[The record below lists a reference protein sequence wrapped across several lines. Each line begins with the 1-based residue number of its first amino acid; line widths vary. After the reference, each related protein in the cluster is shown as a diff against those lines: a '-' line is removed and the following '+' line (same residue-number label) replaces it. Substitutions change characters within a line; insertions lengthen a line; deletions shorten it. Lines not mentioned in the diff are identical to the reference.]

1 MHFGRSTD
9 TRAERACEADL
20 VACLEAHADAIDHL
34 YLVGDVFDAFI
45 EYEHVIPK
53 GFVRFQGLIARL
65 TDHGIP
71 VTYVLGNHD
80 PWHRSYFED
89 ELGVTIVPDGCSA
102 DHAGWGVYCAH
113 GDHLAGDAGGW
124 ASRLR
129 GLLRHPVCVRIYR
142 TLLPGDLGMGV
153 ARSVSRAVHG
163 RGTSP
168 DLVRALR
175 AAARERLQ
183 QSDTDLVVLGHS
195 HVSTLTAS
203 NAGAYLNT
211 GTWFA
216 DRRYGCLDG
225 DTVRLLQ
232 WNGTRGDVIEAT
244 DLSTRHLASP
254 SVPSHRADAD
264 PTAVPTDRP
273 RSTASDTS

>member
-1 MHFGRSTD
+1 MHFGRSSD
-9 TRAERACEADL
+9 AQAERACEADL
-20 VACLEAHADAIDHL
+20 VACLEAYAGAIDHL
-34 YLVGDVFDAFI
+34 YLVGDVFDAYI
-45 EYEHVIPK
+45 EYEHVVPK

-71 VTYVLGNHD
+71 VTYILGNHD
-80 PWHRSYFED
+80 PWHRTYFQD

-129 GLLRHPVCVRIYR
+129 GLLRHPVCVRLYR
-142 TLLPGDLGMGV
+142 ALLPGDLGMGL

-163 RGTSP
+163 RGPNP
-168 DLVRALR
+168 DLVRALHH
-175 AAARERLQ
+175 AARKRLQ
-183 QSDTDLVVLGHS
+183 KPRTDLVVLGHS
-195 HVSTLTAS
+195 HVSTLTS
-203 NAGAYLNT
+203 STEGVYLNL

-216 DRRYGCLDG
+216 NRRYGCLDG

-232 WNGTRGDVIEAT
+232 WNGTRGDVIEAI
-244 DLSTRHLASP
+244 DLSDRCPTSP
-254 SVPSHRADAD
+254 PGPSPTTDAD
-264 PTAVPTDRP
+264 VRTASADRSHP
-273 RSTASDTS
+273 AASDTS